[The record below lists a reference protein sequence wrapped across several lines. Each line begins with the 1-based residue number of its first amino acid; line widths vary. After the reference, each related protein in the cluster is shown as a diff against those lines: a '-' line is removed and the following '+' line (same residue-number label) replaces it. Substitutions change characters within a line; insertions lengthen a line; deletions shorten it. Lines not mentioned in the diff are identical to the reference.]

1 MGMKI
6 NSKSSKPHNILE
18 KEYYMMKKCEELE
31 IQFPAFFRD
40 YFIFLKGSVSIS
52 SRYAYLIDIYSF
64 FEYLITTKFF
74 GTEYVSVK
82 QIKQSDLK
90 NITAREINYYI
101 GEYCRKYEVKKEDTV
116 VIFENQN
123 KSLSRKKS
131 SLTSLFKF
139 FFRNE
144 QMKHNL
150 IDGFNPIKMPKLNPD
165 AIKRLS
171 IDETNELIH
180 VINTGI
186 GLTNHEKIYWE
197 KTKYRDKAIIMIFIT
212 LGLRLSE
219 LEQLNITSINFKRK
233 EILVFR
239 KRGKE
244 VLMPFNDTI
253 EHSILQYINLE
264 RNHIIINDEN
274 DPLFLSLQGKRM
286 TGRQIRQMIKKYTS
300 IVLGDNE
307 GFSPHKL
314 RSTLASSLIERG
326 FSIYDVQNLLDH
338 DNVTTTQIY
347 ASHKKNVKK
356 NIIENIDYIEDE
368 SEEKQ

>member
-18 KEYYMMKKCEELE
+18 KEYSMMKKCEELE

-139 FFRNE
+139 LFRNE

-233 EILVFR
+233 DL
-239 KRGKE
+239 K
-244 VLMPFNDTI
+244 
-253 EHSILQYINLE
+253 
-264 RNHIIINDEN
+264 
-274 DPLFLSLQGKRM
+274 
-286 TGRQIRQMIKKYTS
+286 
-300 IVLGDNE
+300 
-307 GFSPHKL
+307 
-314 RSTLASSLIERG
+314 
-326 FSIYDVQNLLDH
+326 
-338 DNVTTTQIY
+338 
-347 ASHKKNVKK
+347 
-356 NIIENIDYIEDE
+356 
-368 SEEKQ
+368 